1 MTFNGT
7 VLRVAYVKFPP
18 YLDALQHNG
27 HTELTGIVGTLMMLI
42 IEALRLQ
49 WEADIS
55 PGPFVITSSRLNVAH
70 PSFPWAYENMIIFAA
85 KPLHFTTN
93 VFGFA
98 NAFSGAVWLASA
110 ASLLLLWLVLT
121 AVLSAPLPDKR
132 GAHVGGQ
139 ACALRRWRWSRALG
153 TLVRPLF
160 TQGFE
165 KFPYLTLPR
174 CLITVWLLALIVMRT
189 SFLGEMKATLVVR
202 SEVTGIRSIEDLAK
216 KDRVTP
222 IVVRG
227 SAFYSFVKGYGY
239 LLHHPGFSDEDCGRV
254 EGPLCG
260 ERATAVKA
268 RFFSG
273 EAAMI
278 FTESP
283 VAAVMSNRCEQL
295 VPLDAEFY
303 YAPKHITQLPMSMF
317 MRKGVDKSL
326 RRVIGEMIELFM
338 ERGFIAKFYRDSRLE
353 IPPCRRLTAQSHIGD
368 SAGPQLDSLQGVFLS
383 WLAGLL
389 MAAAT
394 LLAEILSYRAGRR
407 GDVQ

>member
-7 VLRVAYVKFPP
+7 ALRVAYVKFPP

-132 GAHVGGQ
+132 GAQVGGQ
-139 ACALRRWRWSRALG
+139 ACGRALRRWRWSRALG

-160 TQGFE
+160 SQGFE

-174 CLITVWLLALIVMRT
+174 CLITIWLLALIVMRT
-189 SFLGEMKATLVVR
+189 SFLGEMKAALVVR

-222 IVVRG
+222 VVLRG
-227 SAFYSFVKGYGY
+227 SAFYSFVK
-239 LLHHPGFSDEDCGRV
+239 
-254 EGPLCG
+254 
-260 ERATAVKA
+260 
-268 RFFSG
+268 G